1 MMINIEKEIKKIGI
15 TGSFGFIGT
24 HLKNYLNLFRDKYE
38 VIHFERSWFDDSA
51 AVDHFVKNCDVIV
64 HLAALNRHNDAEV
77 IYNTNT
83 GLVNK
88 LIASLERT
96 GCNPQI
102 LFSSS
107 THEER
112 DNLYG
117 QSKKVGREQL
127 AAWAE
132 KNGAVFT
139 GMIIPNIFGPFGHP
153 YYNSVV
159 ATFCHQLAN
168 NETPIVE
175 VDGEIK
181 LIYVLDLV
189 QEMLSVIDRG
199 GHNSEYYVSHR
210 HTIGVLE
217 LLAKLEYYRDTYQDK
232 GQIPMLENT
241 FDYQLFNTYRCY
253 MDLAN
258 YYPRK
263 YIQHRDNRGAFT
275 ELIRADVSGQSSFS
289 TTVPGI
295 TRGNHFHTRKIE
307 RFSVIKGKA
316 LIQLRRVGTDKVFE
330 FLLDGDS
337 PSYVDMPIWF
347 THNIT
352 NIGDDTLYTYFW
364 INEPFDP
371 ANPDTYIE
379 KI

>member
-1 MMINIEKEIKKIGI
+1 MNIQKEIKKVGI

-24 HLKNYLNLFRDKYE
+24 HLKNYLNLFPEMYE
-38 VIHFERSWFDDSA
+38 VIHFEGSWFDDKDA
-51 AVDHFVKNCDVIV
+51 IDKFVKNCDVIV
-64 HLAALNRHNDAEV
+64 HLAALNRHNNAEV
-77 IYNTNT
+77 IYNTNIE
-83 GLVNK
+83 LVNK
-88 LIASLERT
+88 LIASLEST
-96 GCNPQI
+96 GCKPQI

-117 QSKKVGREQL
+117 RSKKMGREQL

-139 GMIIPNIFGPFGHP
+139 GMIIPNIFGPFGLP

-159 ATFCHQLAN
+159 ATFCYQLAN
-168 NETPIVE
+168 NEIPKIE
-175 VDGEIK
+175 VDDEIK

-189 QEMLSVIDRG
+189 QEIVSVIDRRL
-199 GHNSEYYVSHR
+199 HDSAYHVSHR
-210 HTIGVLE
+210 YTIRVFE
-217 LLAKLEYYRDTYQDK
+217 LLAKLEYYRNTYQYN
-232 GQIPMLENT
+232 GQIPVLENT

-253 MDLAN
+253 IDLAS
-258 YYPRK
+258 YFPKK
-263 YIQHRDNRGAFT
+263 YQQHQDNRGAFT
-275 ELIRADVSGQSSFS
+275 ELMRSAVSGQFSFS

-316 LIQLRRVGTDKVFE
+316 RIELRRVGTDQVFE
-330 FLLDGDS
+330 FLLDGDD
-337 PSYVDMPIWF
+337 PAYVDMPIWF

-352 NIGDDTLYTYFW
+352 NIGKDTLYTCFW
-364 INEPFDP
+364 INEPYDP
-371 ANPDTYIE
+371 ADPDTYIE
-379 KI
+379 KV